1 MEPASLQSACSTCHG
16 DGTVTRTEQ
25 VEFRIK
31 PGTRDGQRI
40 RLAGKG
46 NAGVNGG
53 PAGDL
58 YLIIKTGTNPV
69 FSRVLDDIYLTVPVT
84 VTEAALGAKI
94 EVPTIDGRTQ
104 LKIPPS
110 TQNGQK
116 LRLRDR
122 GVQSASH
129 EGARG
134 DQIVTVQ
141 VVIPHLKDEKSKEIM
156 REFGR
161 LNPEDPRSSI
171 FNEI

>member
-1 MEPASLQSACSTCHG
+1 
-16 DGTVTRTEQ
+16 

-31 PGTRDGQRI
+31 AGTRDGQRI

-53 PAGDL
+53 PSGDL

-84 VTEAALGAKI
+84 VTEAALGAKV

-104 LKIPPS
+104 LKIPPA

-161 LNPEDPRSSI
+161 LNPEDPRVSL
-171 FNEI
+171 FKEN